1 VLLCAKYTSEADA
14 LVSNPNPICG
24 QPLVLVEPM
33 RPALASARCVNGL
46 CSVGESP
53 GPHRTVAQAALLASV
68 RPWMAGGLR
77 DPAQPQV
84 PRDRTMEGIDG
95 SDAPRSTASPRP
107 KRVAAKL
114 RGSSSAENPPHS
126 PFDEVVHMHVF
137 VTTC

>member
-1 VLLCAKYTSEADA
+1 VFLCAKYTSEADA

-46 CSVGESP
+46 CSVGDSP
-53 GPHRTVAQAALLASV
+53 GPHRTVAPSSS
-68 RPWMAGGLR
+68 PG
-77 DPAQPQV
+77 
-84 PRDRTMEGIDG
+84 EHG
-95 SDAPRSTASPRP
+95 SPTATGSPRP
-107 KRVAAKL
+107 HDGGNRRFRLPPLYRVSPAKTCGRQTPRQQQ
-114 RGSSSAENPPHS
+114 RGEFDLAPHS